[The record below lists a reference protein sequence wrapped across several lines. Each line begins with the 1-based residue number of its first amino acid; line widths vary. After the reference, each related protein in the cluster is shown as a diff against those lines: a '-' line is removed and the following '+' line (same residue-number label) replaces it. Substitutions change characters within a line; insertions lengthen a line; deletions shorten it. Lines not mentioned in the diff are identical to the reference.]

1 MLNVDTEEDAE
12 RVLWSPFI
20 GDDRFTSEKI
30 GLYEGAYTYVLNVYR
45 PTENSMMRNNDSP
58 FNATS
63 RKVIFD
69 RIMSMGE
76 ERPTSTFDE
85 FAAFD
90 EQHKPTR
97 WQYPLTRGLR
107 APWQQWRPAPPR
119 YLYK

>member
-1 MLNVDTEEDAE
+1 M
-12 RVLWSPFI
+12 LWSPFI

-97 WQYPLTRGLR
+97 WQYSLTRGLR